1 MRMESGVSV
10 DQGFVPVDTD
20 VEDPE
25 APRKDTDAYRVALL
39 IPMCGAAGLWGPSC
53 IASAQVALQELNDR
67 SGIGGR
73 PIQVTII
80 DSALEAPVPVE
91 DVIKSLLEKK
101 RIDAIVGMHISAVRQ
116 RLTQVVRGRIP
127 YIYTPL
133 YEGGEHSPGVFA
145 IGDTPQR
152 QLEPAIGHLHDN
164 FRLKKWALVG
174 NDYVWPRAS
183 HIYAKRKI
191 AQLRSDIVYERYL
204 PFSSNCLEETV
215 ERISQS
221 GADGILLSLI
231 GQDAVEFNRV
241 FGAMNLHTRIVR
253 LSCVMEENGLMAS
266 GARNVD
272 RLFSSASYFAA
283 LNTPE
288 NAAFRE
294 KYHSV
299 HRERAPMLN
308 ALGQSTY
315 EGMHFLARL
324 IAGSGTDWRS
334 VQQEPSQPIHYNSAR
349 KAVYTSNSN
358 SQAPVF
364 LARATGMVFD
374 DFRRIH

>member
-1 MRMESGVSV
+1 MRLESGISV
-10 DQGFVPVDTD
+10 DHSFVQADA
-20 VEDPE
+20 EIQDPE
-25 APRKDTDAYRVALL
+25 APRKDSDVYRVALL

-53 IASAQVALQELNDR
+53 IASAEVALHELNEQ

-73 PIQVTII
+73 PVQVSVI

-91 DVIKSLLEKK
+91 SVIESLIENNQ
-101 RIDAIVGMHISAVRQ
+101 IDAIVGMHISAVRQ
-116 RLTQVVRGRIP
+116 SLTKVVRGRIP
-127 YIYTPL
+127 FVYTPL
-133 YEGGEHSPGVFA
+133 YEGGEQSPGVFA

-152 QLEPAIGHLHDN
+152 QLEPAIGHLHDH

-174 NDYVWPRAS
+174 NDYVWPRTS
-183 HIYAKRKI
+183 HIFAKRKI

-204 PFSSNCLEETV
+204 PFSSNRMEETV

-231 GQDAVEFNRV
+231 GQDAVAFNRV
-241 FGAMNLHTRIVR
+241 FGAMNLHTKIVR
-253 LSCVMEENGLMAS
+253 LSCVIEENGLMAS
-266 GARNVD
+266 GAQNVD

-288 NAAFRE
+288 NASFRE

-324 IAGSGTDWRS
+324 INGSGADWRS
-334 VQQEPSQPIHYNSAR
+334 VQQNPSRPIQYNSAR
-349 KAVYTSNSN
+349 KAVYTSNSD

-364 LARATGMVFD
+364 LARATGMIFD